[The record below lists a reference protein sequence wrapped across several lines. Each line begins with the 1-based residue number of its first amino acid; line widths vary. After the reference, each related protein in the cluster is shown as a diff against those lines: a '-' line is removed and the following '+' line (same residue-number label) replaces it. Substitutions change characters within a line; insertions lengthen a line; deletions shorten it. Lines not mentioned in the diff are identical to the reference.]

1 MKNIISII
9 KLLLLLFSVSIYSQK
24 TIVNAYGEK
33 IVLNSINKTILG
45 LSKVDNTS
53 DVNKPLSTNQ
63 QNGLNLKA
71 NLASPAFTGIPKV
84 PTAARG
90 TNSTQI
96 ATTAYVADVLS
107 QKPTIYQG
115 SGSPVQGIGN
125 VKDIYVESD
134 GINTVIWYKIK
145 FGADGKWVKENKVA
159 PTVWSY
165 VDILGDDPQANE
177 KMASYIGQPCTFAL
191 IDTSNNTYFWSNT
204 AVVNQ
209 QLGYHTGTIN
219 AYNESNTGLFTINKP
234 TRTDYS
240 NFTALPAG
248 KEPLFSLTEFNTLR
262 PAGTY
267 IQVKIDGD
275 PNSTGEFIKDIYIRS
290 DQIANGEKGIA
301 QVFYTTGRDSWQY
314 SIQIANGGY
323 NFLNGFGNKYK
334 ILFRVYL

>member
-115 SGSPVQGIGN
+115 SGSPVQSIGN

-145 FGADGKWVKENKVA
+145 FGADG
-159 PTVWSY
+159 
-165 VDILGDDPQANE
+165 
-177 KMASYIGQPCTFAL
+177 
-191 IDTSNNTYFWSNT
+191 
-204 AVVNQ
+204 
-209 QLGYHTGTIN
+209 
-219 AYNESNTGLFTINKP
+219 
-234 TRTDYS
+234 
-240 NFTALPAG
+240 
-248 KEPLFSLTEFNTLR
+248 
-262 PAGTY
+262 
-267 IQVKIDGD
+267 
-275 PNSTGEFIKDIYIRS
+275 
-290 DQIANGEKGIA
+290 
-301 QVFYTTGRDSWQY
+301 
-314 SIQIANGGY
+314 
-323 NFLNGFGNKYK
+323 
-334 ILFRVYL
+334 